1 MYAENSDRK
10 KYQRAYWV
18 ANKKKL
24 QRYARKYY
32 AANKDKMVIQ
42 MKGWR
47 NKRVT
52 GLLEFVRGVKSKTP
66 CADCGRIFH
75 HIAMDFDHLPGQ
87 KKLFSISTMVMKT
100 VSFERMKAEMA
111 KCEIV
116 CANCHRIRT
125 FNRRASSKALRVANG
140 R

>member
-1 MYAENSDRK
+1 MYADTTDRKTYQKAYYRANKKRLKRYAKKYYAEN
-10 KYQRAYWV
+10 
-18 ANKKKL
+18 
-24 QRYARKYY
+24 
-32 AANKDKMVIQ
+32 KDQMVIQ

-47 NKRVT
+47 EKRVT
-52 GLLEFVRGVKSKTP
+52 ALLAHVRGIKEKTP
-66 CADCGRIFH
+66 CADCGHCFH

-100 VSFERMKAEMA
+100 VSFERIDAEIA

-125 FNRRASSKALRVANG
+125 FNRRATAKSLRATNG
-140 R
+140 G